1 MFRATR
7 HHLTSK
13 SNSMK
18 SPCRN
23 LRMTIMKRLICR
35 KLWASS
41 MWMTSG
47 ISSLWGGRTLMIYW
61 IRGADGLTDE
71 VTWSI
76 EMGMLL
82 VRRDR
87 LSLRR
92 SSWTKMMKYQRHSIQ
107 TSNEAI
113 SRSKTVSHLSSK
125 KFKRMFL
132 EPSHSILNVVSTVT
146 ETTSLVL
153 VRSLKTLKMSRRK
166 VKKTSKM

>member
-13 SNSMK
+13 NNFMK
-18 SPCRN
+18 SPCKN
-23 LRMTIMKRLICR
+23 SRMTIMRRLICR

-47 ISSLWGGRTLMIYW
+47 ISSLWGRRTLMICW
-61 IRGADGLTDE
+61 IGRADGLTDE
-71 VTWSI
+71 VIWSI

-92 SSWTKMMKYQRHSIQ
+92 SSWMKMMRYQRHSIQ
-107 TSNEAI
+107 TLKEAI
-113 SRSKTVSHLSSK
+113 SRLKTVSHLSSK
-125 KFKRMFL
+125 KFKRIFL
-132 EPSHSILNVVSTVT
+132 EPSHSILNAASTVT
-146 ETTSLVL
+146 ETISLVL
-153 VRSLKTLKMSRRK
+153 VRSLKT
-166 VKKTSKM
+166 